1 MPVSGLTLLWML
13 SCLCCAVM
21 LYEGIGGWYV
31 RRRKRQQAGKRDGN
45 EFARCRHGLEE
56 TSSFLFPDVPVL
68 SLQLF
73 RLPKPGSSL
82 DHEDEIGE
90 YDYNNPNDTS
100 NFCPAAQVT
109 GSKNISLLPTF
120 DVW

>member
-1 MPVSGLTLLWML
+1 M
-13 SCLCCAVM
+13 
-21 LYEGIGGWYV
+21 V
-31 RRRKRQQAGKRDGN
+31 REEEEEAGKRAGSGL
-45 EFARCRHGLEE
+45 ARCRHCLGKA
-56 TSSFLFPDVPVL
+56 SSFLFPDVPVS

-109 GSKNISLLPTF
+109 GSKNISLCCSHLTCGRRNSGRI
-120 DVW
+120 VCLASLTSGKRVAIRLWQS